1 MDKKKNLHIGFLCVG
16 IAGYYTVEVE
26 RRKAD
31 QRAVL
36 DKKDKVTKF

>member
-1 MDKKKNLHIGFLCVG
+1 VTKLHIVIAFLCVG
-16 IAGYYTVEVE
+16 IAGYYTVEVME
-26 RRKAD
+26 RRKID